1 MYREYLPKI
10 LGSAFATT
18 IGQYRGY
25 NPNIGLPLIDFSDHV
40 LIVDSTVANEFVSG
54 AHRFGH
60 GMIQEFYPRL
70 DFRNQTIPQGGFHFV
85 DGTLHSDK
93 LIFQVSRVSFI

>member
-1 MYREYLPKI
+1 
-10 LGSAFATT
+10 
-18 IGQYRGY
+18 
-25 NPNIGLPLIDFSDHV
+25 
-40 LIVDSTVANEFVSG
+40 VSG

-70 DFRNQTIPQGGFHFV
+70 DFRNQTIPQGGFHFT

-93 LIFQVSRVSFI
+93 LIFQVFYKLFL